1 MYSDNPFLQNDQ
13 PLDYAAVRL
22 EHLRAAVEQII
33 SDNRSALDVIIEQ
46 QRTLPTWD
54 DLVLAVDALDA
65 RLNNTLYRIA
75 PLLSLEGDWQE
86 AANECWDLAQAY
98 FLQNLQNA
106 ELLSLYERLAASTY
120 GMNLDRQRK
129 AALQRTLKTMR
140 LSGVHLTDT
149 QREQL
154 QALEQR
160 ISDLQNAFFDNVV
173 RSGEAWSV
181 HIMDEQRL
189 RGIPALNRGAMA
201 AAAHAKA
208 LSGWLITLEEAPCL
222 AVIEHAQDRDLREQV
237 YRAWMTRAV
246 SQEPGEDN
254 GEIFQDLADARQ
266 EKARLLGF
274 DRFPLLNLQR
284 KGGVSQNQVTSFLQQ
299 LSQQAKPGFEQE
311 RKRLQDFAQ
320 QQGLA
325 QVQPWDV
332 AFLRKQARQMPLS
345 LSEDEVH
352 ACFSL
357 DTVIKA
363 LVDLARQLFGVELRE
378 TPTASWHP
386 SVRTFEVEQDNALQG
401 HLSIDVIARDGKHAE
416 GAWTYYLSNRHIDAE
431 GRYHGSAVAMF
442 ASVAAGQGNVP
453 PLLSHLDLRK
463 VFHEFGHCLHHLL
476 VRTNNYHLSDVQNL
490 GPGGFEVAG
499 KLLERW
505 CWSAQYLA
513 SISSH
518 YLTGAPLSAPAL
530 QTFLEQLQAQ
540 EQSKLAGEL
549 AKALFDM
556 DLHNAPDDGRSVQ
569 QRVEDSFSVA
579 GAWPLADFERPLHA
593 FDHLVTGY
601 EAGYFGYLWAD
612 VHAFDLFSRF
622 EQEGLLNRAT
632 GRELH
637 ELVFMPGASQ
647 PIQMGGESFLKRPL
661 SAAQFLRWHGLSA
674 S

>member
-1 MYSDNPFLQNDQ
+1 MHSDNPLLQNDQ

-33 SDNRSALDVIIEQ
+33 SDNRSALDAIIQQ
-46 QRTLPTWD
+46 QRILPTWD

-65 RLNNTLYRIA
+65 RLNNVLYKIA
-75 PLLSLEGDWQE
+75 PLLSLEGDWQQ

-98 FLQNLQNA
+98 LLQKLQSS
-106 ELLSLYERLAASTY
+106 ELLGLYERLAASAY
-120 GMNLDRQRK
+120 GMNLDRQSK
-129 AALQRTLKTMR
+129 AALQRILKTMR
-140 LSGVHLTDT
+140 LSGVHLTSI

-154 QALEQR
+154 QTLEQR
-160 ISDLQNAFFDNVV
+160 ISDLQNTFFDNML
-173 RSGEAWSV
+173 RSGEVWSV

-189 RGIPALNRGAMA
+189 RGIPALNREAMA
-201 AAAHAKA
+201 AAAHSKA
-208 LSGWLITLEEAPCL
+208 LSGWLINLEEAPCL

-246 SQEPGEDN
+246 SQTPGEDN
-254 GEIFQDLADARQ
+254 GEIFQNLADARQ

-274 DRFPLLNLQR
+274 NRFPLFNLRR
-284 KGGVSQNQVTSFLQQ
+284 KGGVSQDQVTSFLQQ
-299 LSQQAKPGFEQE
+299 LSRQAKPGFEQE
-311 RKRLQDFAQ
+311 HKRLQDFAQ

-332 AFLRKQARQMPLS
+332 AYLRKQIRQMPLS

-363 LVDLARQLFGVELRE
+363 LVDLAWQLLGVVLRE
-378 TPTASWHP
+378 TPAASWHP
-386 SVRTFEVEQDNALQG
+386 SVRMFEIEQDNALHG
-401 HLSIDVIARDGKHAE
+401 CLYIDAIARAGKHAE
-416 GAWTYYLSNRHIDAE
+416 GAWTYYLNNRHIDAE
-431 GRYHGSAVAMF
+431 GRYHSSAVAMF
-442 ASVAAGQGNVP
+442 ASVAPSQGGVP

-499 KLLERW
+499 KLFERW
-505 CWSAQYLA
+505 CWSAEYLA

-518 YLTGAPLSAPAL
+518 YLTGAPLSAVAL

-540 EQSKLAGEL
+540 EQSKLAVEL

-569 QRVEDSFSVA
+569 QRVEDNFSAA

-601 EAGYFGYLWAD
+601 EAVYFGYLWAD

-637 ELVFMPGASQ
+637 EYVFAPGASQ
-647 PIQMGGESFLKRPL
+647 PIQTGMEAFLKRPL
-661 SAAQFLRWHGLSA
+661 SAAPFLHWHGLSE